1 MGKKI
6 KIFILLFIVCLMV
19 LYCAQEQGED
29 LPEREDLN
37 TSTISAIKVG
47 YTYYFSGITARD
59 SETNKYPEGMAAQ
72 TRAIMDKFKTA
83 LEELNMNWNNVVKAN
98 VYITDIAEKPEMN
111 EAYFS
116 YFEGFK
122 RPCRVCVEAGL
133 AGDAVV
139 EIAMIAVK
147 TK

>member
-1 MGKKI
+1 MRKKT
-6 KIFILLFIVCLMV
+6 KTFILLFIICLLV
-19 LYCAQEQGED
+19 LYCAQEQGEG